1 MLECLTGNFLFE
13 LIGVWLLLTGAAG
26 LLAIG
31 IDKSRAVHQEWRISE
46 KTLFVMALLG
56 GFLGVATGMQL
67 FHHKTSKLSFI
78 IVVYAISAL
87 WVALLFRV
95 GFVGCLT
102 STLVRF

>member
-1 MLECLTGNFLFE
+1 VLECLTSNSLFE

-102 STLVRF
+102 STLVSS

>member
-1 MLECLTGNFLFE
+1 MLECLTSNSLFE

-102 STLVRF
+102 STLVSS

>member
-1 MLECLTGNFLFE
+1 MLECLTGNPLFE
-13 LIGVWLLLTGAAG
+13 LIGVWLLLIGAAG
-26 LLAIG
+26 LIAMG
-31 IDKSRAVHQEWRISE
+31 IDKSRAIHQGWRVSE

-87 WVALLFRV
+87 WVALLFRM

-102 STLVRF
+102 STLFSS